1 MPTDTP
7 TPAHLR
13 EYRCIRAVCA
23 VLNAMPYR
31 VSLAFGWVV
40 ARLLFHLVR
49 FRRTEAER
57 RIATVFPERS
67 KREVSGIAW
76 LSLRNMIFNAVELA
90 RAKRH
95 GKAFLEAHFEAGEG
109 WEGLSA
115 TAAAGQGM
123 ILATCHMGNWEMASA
138 YCQTHGVPVFSIAAQ
153 QKNPLTNRMIN
164 ELRTARGSTIME
176 RGSGTMRQVLKRLRS
191 GGTLAILP
199 DVRMRTPGQLV
210 PFLGGE
216 ANVGTGMASFMLVA
230 KAPVYPCIIR
240 RKGWTRQ
247 IGVAYPP
254 ITVDP
259 SLDKQANLATATA
272 AMLAIIDEAVRQT
285 PEQWFWYNKRWILDP
300 LEETG
305 AKPAAAPPRAP
316 NIE

>member
-1 MPTDTP
+1 MSTAPP
-7 TPAHLR
+7 TPSQRR
-13 EYRCIRAVCA
+13 EYRLIRAICA
-23 VLNAMPYR
+23 LLHLLPYR
-31 VSLAFGWVV
+31 GALLVGWVV

-57 RIATVFPERS
+57 RIASVFPDRTR
-67 KREVSGIAW
+67 REVRRIAW

-90 RAKRH
+90 RARRH
-95 GKAFLEAHFEAGEG
+95 GKAFLERHFEAGAG
-109 WEGLSA
+109 WASLSA

-153 QKNPLTNRMIN
+153 QKNPLTNQLIN

-199 DVRMRTPGQLV
+199 DVRMRTPGQAV
-210 PFLGGE
+210 PFLGGT
-216 ANVGTGMASFMLVA
+216 ANVGTGMASFMLVG

-240 RKGWTRQ
+240 RKGWSRQ
-247 IGVAYPP
+247 IGIAYPP
-254 ITVDP
+254 IEADP
-259 SLDKQANLATATA
+259 AMDKPANIASATA
-272 AMLAIIDEAVRQT
+272 AMLAIIDREVRQS

-300 LEETG
+300 LE
-305 AKPAAAPPRAP
+305 AAPEAAP
-316 NIE
+316 AGV